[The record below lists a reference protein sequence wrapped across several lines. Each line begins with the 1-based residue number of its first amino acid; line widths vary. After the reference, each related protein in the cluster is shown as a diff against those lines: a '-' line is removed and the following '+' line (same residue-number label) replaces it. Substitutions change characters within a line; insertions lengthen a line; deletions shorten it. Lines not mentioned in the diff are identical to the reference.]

1 MKALGMLGE
10 CARDMPAPSHSVS
23 TASGLLQ
30 LYAPSGKGVLRD
42 IYSPQPWPTAAT
54 ALSLP
59 FPGSL
64 WSAGPSEPSRSP
76 SPAQHLWD

>member
-30 LYAPSGKGVLRD
+30 LYPPLEKGCSVTSIPHSLG
-42 IYSPQPWPTAAT
+42 PQQP
-54 ALSLP
+54 LL
-59 FPGSL
+59 
-64 WSAGPSEPSRSP
+64 
-76 SPAQHLWD
+76 